1 MLHHPHLVQVYGICS
16 KDTPMLMITEWLAN
30 GDLVNYLRRLDD
42 EGRHKELPF
51 LSMIRM
57 AENVGRILLINFCLF
72 LLKNLQKSREC
83 S

>member
-42 EGRHKELPF
+42 DGRHKELPF

-57 AENVGRILLINFCLF
+57 AENVRIFPMFFYLF
-72 LLKNLQKSREC
+72 PFARNYCKK
-83 S
+83 